1 MIIQCESCSKKFV
14 VKDAD
19 IPNEG
24 RTVQCGYCSTTWH
37 QMPTSNI
44 TPVTKKTVTKVTP
57 KETNESLSVEEIKAS
72 DGKTYK
78 FLGSQWAEL
87 LPSGKTGLFAK
98 KKIGKELDKLT
109 GRKKTEPIQKKQ
121 KRSKKD
127 VDPSGAI
134 NNTKQLPD
142 IYNPK
147 KGLGFF
153 SFILLS
159 IIVIF
164 SVVGVIKTF
173 ENDLIYYFPEVEY
186 FLELLNLQLEY
197 FSETFKNMII
207 IVKDLIDSY

>member
-1 MIIQCESCSKKFV
+1 
-14 VKDAD
+14 
-19 IPNEG
+19 
-24 RTVQCGYCSTTWH
+24 
-37 QMPTSNI
+37 MP
-44 TPVTKKTVTKVTP
+44 
-57 KETNESLSVEEIKAS
+57 
-72 DGKTYK
+72 
-78 FLGSQWAEL
+78 
-87 LPSGKTGLFAK
+87 

-134 NNTKQLPD
+134 NNTKQLRD

-164 SVVGVIKTF
+164 SIVGVIKTF

-186 FLELLNLQLEY
+186 FLELLNIQLEY